1 MEEILSFTMNGISNY
16 LKENF
21 GKGEY
26 HGKCIYRYFF
36 KTGLNDF
43 ENLDCFKNKELA
55 IKIKESLKFPE
66 PEIVETRESEE
77 VLKFALRLEDGEVI
91 ESVILKMKNRHTL
104 CISSQVGC
112 KMNCGFCATA
122 KMGFKR
128 NLEAYEIILQLFTA
142 VFKLDYDI
150 RNIVFM
156 GMGEPL
162 DNYENVKKAIL
173 ILNDQHGFDLAFGH
187 ITLSTSGLADKIEKL
202 GKDEDIKPNLSVSIN
217 SADETKRKDLMPVT
231 KKFNLLKLKETLKN
245 YPLKKK
251 GIIFITYTI
260 FKDLNDSRQDALKLK
275 EFVDGLPCRINLIPY
290 NEVEGSGLKGCLDED
305 VNRFAG
311 YLEEHSLFVRK
322 RWTRGAELDAGC
334 GQLASKI

>member
-55 IKIKESLKFPE
+55 LKIKESLKFPE

-128 NLEAYEIILQLFTA
+128 NLEAHEIILQLFTA

-290 NEVEGSGLKGCLDED
+290 NEVEGSGLKGCHDED